1 MSLICLPTVN
11 REEETVS
18 KSVRFSLRDTPRRLS
33 SWRMEDGLDVQNT
46 YISVG
51 CNRNPYSLDWGLN
64 HLNGLV
70 AFAAC
75 NSLALYMAEVC
86 SLCPVQLDIGMLD

>member
-1 MSLICLPTVN
+1 
-11 REEETVS
+11 
-18 KSVRFSLRDTPRRLS
+18 
-33 SWRMEDGLDVQNT
+33 MEDGLNVQNT

-64 HLNGLV
+64 GLV

-75 NSLALYMAEVC
+75 NSVALYTPEVC
-86 SLCPVQLDIGMLD
+86 SLCPLQRGIGMLDDRILDSNNIIVIWMADVSNLKQILSV

>member
-1 MSLICLPTVN
+1 MPGN

-51 CNRNPYSLDWGLN
+51 CVIETLTVLTG
-64 HLNGLV
+64 G
-70 AFAAC
+70 
-75 NSLALYMAEVC
+75 
-86 SLCPVQLDIGMLD
+86 

>member
-1 MSLICLPTVN
+1 MG
-11 REEETVS
+11 
-18 KSVRFSLRDTPRRLS
+18 
-33 SWRMEDGLDVQNT
+33 DGLDVQNK

-64 HLNGLV
+64 GLV

-75 NSLALYMAEVC
+75 NSVALYSPEVC
-86 SLCPVQLDIGMLD
+86 ISPSLCQVQLHIGLQ